1 MPRIQLG
8 AVGLEAQTLPVR
20 YAAPSI
26 IFLFSFDLNKA
37 SKFENKF
44 LSSTTAALNYSLV
57 ASMFDQKFP
66 PDAKKLNIHSDFFV
80 PVFDFDR
87 NRIFPVS
94 R

>member
-37 SKFENKF
+37 SKFENKIF
-44 LSSTTAALNYSLV
+44 IINNCGFELFIGCIIVFKCSIKS
-57 ASMFDQKFP
+57 FP
-66 PDAKKLNIHSDFFV
+66 PMQKN
-80 PVFDFDR
+80 
-87 NRIFPVS
+87 
-94 R
+94 